1 VALSLPLARDFAH
14 HRRGMNPKPD
24 HRSETQRDPT
34 GQTATTCPR
43 CGESRELAKIKGCIV
58 CLACGFKM
66 DCNGW

>member
-1 VALSLPLARDFAH
+1 MTSQQ
-14 HRRGMNPKPD
+14 KPA
-24 HRSETQRDPT
+24 DPPSKSPAEGPGT
-34 GQTATTCPR
+34 TTCPR